1 MGRLPGSLLAAML
14 SSESHK
20 ERVMQSVSQVCYCE
34 PVIRSSEVAMSTT
47 TIRLPD
53 ELKARVAR
61 AAKDAGTTAH
71 GFIVDA
77 IAEKIEAHER
87 RTAFHAEAQ
96 QRWAAIEGGDN
107 TLSWADVRQYMQQL
121 ADGGNPAP
129 PVASAVER

>member
-1 MGRLPGSLLAAML
+1 
-14 SSESHK
+14 
-20 ERVMQSVSQVCYCE
+20 MQGVSQVCYFGSA
-34 PVIRSSEVAMSTT
+34 IRSPEVAMSTT

-77 IAEKIEAHER
+77 IAEKIDAYER

-96 QRWAAIEGGDN
+96 QRWAAIQEGAN

-121 ADGGNPAP
+121 ADGDDPAP

>member
-1 MGRLPGSLLAAML
+1 MGRLPGSLLAAVL
-14 SSESHK
+14 SPESHK
-20 ERVMQSVSQVCYCE
+20 ERVMQGVSQVCYGE
-34 PVIRSSEVAMSTT
+34 AAIRFSKVAMSTT

-87 RTAFHAEAQ
+87 RNAFHAEAQ
-96 QRWAAIEGGDN
+96 QRWAAIEGGEN

-121 ADGGNPAP
+121 ADGENPAP
-129 PVASAVER
+129 PVASTVER

>member
-1 MGRLPGSLLAAML
+1 
-14 SSESHK
+14 
-20 ERVMQSVSQVCYCE
+20 MQDVSQMCCGK
-34 PVIRSSEVAMSTT
+34 PAIQASEVAMSTT

-87 RTAFHAEAQ
+87 RNAFHAEAQ
-96 QRWAAIEGGDN
+96 QRWAASRMATTRCPGRMYASTCSSLPMER
-107 TLSWADVRQYMQQL
+107 TQRHRSSAPSSADR
-121 ADGGNPAP
+121 
-129 PVASAVER
+129 